1 MSEIQATIF
10 PGDTRRS
17 DDRATGL
24 PVLKSTASGLLD
36 FAITEISVSALRHF
50 GDQSCARPKDGK
62 RACGGA
68 RHAHSRFAP
77 EKIPALF
84 LPQGNELHRVF
95 ADTLFNTNLVI
106 QTQMTNRED

>member
-1 MSEIQATIF
+1 MKSRRVDFSAEPTATF
-10 PGDTRRS
+10 LRQF
-17 DDRATGL
+17 GL
-24 PVLKSTASGLLD
+24 
-36 FAITEISVSALRHF
+36 RQF
-50 GDQSCARPKDGK
+50 GDQFCAGRRDGEK
-62 RACGGA
+62 PYGSAWA
-68 RHAHSRFAP
+68 LLSRFAT